1 MKSCSDVLASPFLRS
16 SPDFGCPE
24 CMQLDTVLALR
35 FAFYFSSII
44 HAALD
49 LERLAR
55 DPHDR
60 TRISDPG
67 WNWNLPSKPV

>member
-49 LERLAR
+49 LE
-55 DPHDR
+55 
-60 TRISDPG
+60 
-67 WNWNLPSKPV
+67 